1 MTEKEIK
8 KEKNKKVNNVV
19 ITEKE
24 MNSQIDLYDIKQD
37 ILKRFKRKY
46 KYELTL
52 KEYSYVMDT
61 LTIIIYIQNHIDNKE
76 TMNKGLNAYFKDYPQ
91 KININDDFNTNYDM
105 LSFIFQCEDINVIKL
120 ILKNLIQKNIYFLEE
135 N

>member
-37 ILKRFKRKY
+37 ILKVMINKAVNNK
-46 KYELTL
+46 LP
-52 KEYSYVMDT
+52 KEE
-61 LTIIIYIQNHIDNKE
+61 NK
-76 TMNKGLNAYFKDYPQ
+76 K
-91 KININDDFNTNYDM
+91 
-105 LSFIFQCEDINVIKL
+105 
-120 ILKNLIQKNIYFLEE
+120 ILKFIERKLEQNKSPNSVDNRIYSLYKTIKKQVDDYLMFCEIE
-135 N
+135 

>member
-37 ILKRFKRKY
+37 ILKVMINKAVNNK
-46 KYELTL
+46 LP
-52 KEYSYVMDT
+52 KE
-61 LTIIIYIQNHIDNKE
+61 DNK
-76 TMNKGLNAYFKDYPQ
+76 K
-91 KININDDFNTNYDM
+91 
-105 LSFIFQCEDINVIKL
+105 
-120 ILKNLIQKNIYFLEE
+120 ILKYIERKLEQNKSPNSVDNRINSLYKTIKKQVDDYLMFCE
-135 N
+135 IE